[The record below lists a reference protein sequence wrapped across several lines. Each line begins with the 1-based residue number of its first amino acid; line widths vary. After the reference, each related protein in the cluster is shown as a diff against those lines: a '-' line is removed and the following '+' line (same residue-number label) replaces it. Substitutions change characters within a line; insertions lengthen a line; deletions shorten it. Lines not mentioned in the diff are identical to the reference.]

1 MARRRSFGLNEN
13 ADPRR
18 VWSALLVVYLV
29 WGSTYLGI
37 RVAVETIPP
46 FLMVA
51 CRFLV
56 AGAILYALS
65 IRRGETAEDHI
76 GPRQWIA
83 ATVIGG
89 LLLLGGNGLLSWA
102 EQRGVAT
109 GVAALLIAAVPLYMV
124 LIAALMKEERVR
136 LYTVVGLVVG
146 FAGTAMLVRVT
157 GSKGRT
163 DVAGLA
169 AVMIGSVSWAA
180 GSVLSRRMA
189 LPKRPLVST
198 AMEMLCGGALVL
210 VTAAA
215 TGEFARL
222 HPSAISAAS
231 VGGLLYLIAFG
242 SLVAFSSYVW
252 LLQNAPM
259 SLVSTYAYVNPIIA
273 VLLGAVFLGERFSLL
288 EALASALIVVA
299 VAVIVLGQSRSE
311 LPERAQVDSAA

>member
-1 MARRRSFGLNEN
+1 
-13 ADPRR
+13 
-18 VWSALLVVYLV
+18 VWAALIVVYVV

-46 FLMVA
+46 FIMVA

-56 AGAILYALS
+56 AGGLLYALS
-65 IRRGETAEDHI
+65 VRRGAVADDPI

-124 LIAALMKEERVR
+124 LMAAVLKEERVR

-146 FAGTAMLVRVT
+146 FAGTSMLVKVT
-157 GSKGRT
+157 GSKGKT

-169 AVMIGSVSWAA
+169 AILVGSVSWAA

-198 AMEMLCGGALVL
+198 AMEMLCGGALIM

-215 TGEFARL
+215 TGEFGRL
-222 HPSAISAAS
+222 HPSAVSAAS
-231 VGGLLYLIAFG
+231 AGGLLYLIAIG
-242 SLVAFSSYVW
+242 SLVAFSAYVW
-252 LLQNAPM
+252 LLQNAPT

-273 VLLGAVFLGERFSLL
+273 VVLGAVVLGERFSAL
-288 EALASALIVVA
+288 EALASALILVA
-299 VAVIVLGQSRSE
+299 VAVIVLGQSRAVR
-311 LPERAQVDSAA
+311 PARAQGEPAA